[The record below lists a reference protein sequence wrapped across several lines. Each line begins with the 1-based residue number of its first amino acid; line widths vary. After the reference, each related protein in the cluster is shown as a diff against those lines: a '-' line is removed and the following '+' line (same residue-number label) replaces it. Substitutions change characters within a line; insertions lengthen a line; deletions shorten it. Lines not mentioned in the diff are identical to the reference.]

1 MKRLALFIL
10 LVLLAG
16 SLFAE
21 GSSGTSTLDV
31 VVYLEEEVL
40 PTFQLYVHNTNNY
53 ISANTVAAS
62 ESGTI
67 KNVTLSDN
75 ATYALRKGNS
85 ITLKFTI
92 SQCKMSSVVFSNR
105 GFTISIAAT
114 DIVYSEDSSKK
125 FSVGQM
131 KFTANSDY
139 NVIDE
144 NNPTNNKVVDIEA
157 RGNGIT
163 VKYNGYCNSKSSVID
178 LASFTTVWNG
188 MSNAPTGSYSGDVI
202 MTITEGISYD

>member
-1 MKRLALFIL
+1 MKRLVLFIL
-10 LVLLAG
+10 LLIMAG
-16 SLFAE
+16 YLFAE

-31 VVYLEEEVL
+31 AVYLEEEVL
-40 PTFQLYVHNTNNY
+40 PTFQLYVHGNSY
-53 ISANTVAAS
+53 INANTVAAS
-62 ESGTI
+62 EDGTI
-67 KNVTLSDN
+67 KNVTLSDS

-92 SQCKMSSVVFSNR
+92 SQRKMSNVVLSNR

-163 VKYNGYCNSKSSVID
+163 VKYSGYCNSKSSVID
-178 LASFTTVWNG
+178 LASFTAVWNG